1 MDRQTLLFFII
12 IIVLAIA
19 GYMYFQ
25 SGGVVLP
32 ASSTEKTA
40 EFEAH
45 LGELRV
51 LTSISF
57 DTSILQNEF
66 FKSLSL
72 PVATSINPV
81 TAGRANPFLP
91 YQKEEAQPKK

>member
-12 IIVLAIA
+12 IIVLAIG

-25 SGGVVLP
+25 SGSAELP
-32 ASSTEKTA
+32 AGSSEKTA

-51 LTSISF
+51 LTGISF
-57 DTSILQNEF
+57 DISILQNEF
-66 FKSLSL
+66 FKALLMPPAS
-72 PVATSINPV
+72 SIHSI
-81 TAGRANPFLP
+81 TAGRSNPFLP